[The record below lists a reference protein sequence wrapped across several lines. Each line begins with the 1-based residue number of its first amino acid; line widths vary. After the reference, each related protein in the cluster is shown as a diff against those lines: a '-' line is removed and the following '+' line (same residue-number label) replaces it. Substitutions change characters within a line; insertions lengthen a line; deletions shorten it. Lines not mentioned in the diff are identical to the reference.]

1 MRSFLTVCLLG
12 ACLSAGDAR
21 AQATGGTA
29 QGAAPSPTQQSD
41 AAQRRAVGE
50 VVSVD
55 AAARRIVVRTDA
67 GESVTVEVSERT
79 NVSRL
84 PAGATTQDKAVK
96 ISFSEIS
103 VGERVFVRGEA
114 GADASLAARQIVV
127 TPAAAAGQAGGD
139 AMRAGRGL
147 VGQITSLNAGRREI
161 TVEARGREGGQS
173 VTVALASDAA
183 RIRRFA
189 PDSLNP
195 ADAVTASFADLR
207 VGDQLRATGERS
219 TDGTRFTAE
228 EIVSG
233 SILRLGGTVTAV
245 NASSGEIT
253 VKAEQ
258 TGQTHTVAIGR
269 RSMLR
274 RIPQEVSDSL
284 GQQDEQRRAE
294 RREQREQRREAA
306 AANGAQQQPSQQQGA
321 EGSER
326 GGRRERA
333 GNGDGRGGRGGRG
346 GGAGGGRNLMQM
358 LENLPA
364 LTLDEIKKG
373 DTVLLTVTT
382 SGKDTSRATAVTLLT
397 GDPAFLAR
405 LRRFQGRG
413 GNDGQ
418 GMSPGLPGGVIG
430 GGVPNQRDQP

>member
-1 MRSFLTVCLLG
+1 MRSLLAVCLLG
-12 ACLSAGDAR
+12 ACLSVVGTPREVR
-21 AQATGGTA
+21 AQATGGGT
-29 QGAAPSPTQQSD
+29 QAASSPQQSD

-50 VVSVD
+50 VLSVD
-55 AAARRIVVRTDA
+55 AAARRLVVRTDA
-67 GESVTVEVSERT
+67 GESVTVEAGERT
-79 NVSRL
+79 SISRL

-96 ISFSEIS
+96 ISFSEIA
-103 VGERVFVRGEA
+103 VGERVFVRGDA
-114 GADASLAARQIVV
+114 GADAALAARQIVV
-127 TPAAAAGQAGGD
+127 TPATAAGQAGGD

-147 VGQITSLNAGRREI
+147 VGQITALNAGRREI
-161 TVEARGREGGQS
+161 TVETRGREGGQS

-195 ADAVTASFADLR
+195 TDAVTASFADLR

-219 TDGTRFTAE
+219 ADGTRFTAE

-233 SILRLGGTVTAV
+233 SILRIGGTVTAV
-245 NASSGEIT
+245 NAAAGEIT

-258 TGQTHTVAIGR
+258 TGQTHTIALGR

-284 GQQDEQRRAE
+284 TQQDEQRRAE
-294 RREQREQRREAA
+294 RREQRREASA
-306 AANGAQQQPSQQQGA
+306 AGGAQQQQQPSQQQGA
-321 EGSER
+321 AGN
-326 GGRRERA
+326 ERA
-333 GNGDGRGGRGGRG
+333 ERRGNGDGRGGRGGRG
-346 GGAGGGRNLMQM
+346 GGGGAGGRNLMQM

-364 LTLDEIKKG
+364 LTIDEIKKG
-373 DTVLLTVTT
+373 DTVLLTITT
-382 SGKDTSRATAVTLLT
+382 SGKDTSRGTAVTLLT

-413 GNDGQ
+413 GREGQ
-418 GMSPGLPGGVIG
+418 GMSPGLPGDVIG
-430 GGVPNQRDQP
+430 GGVPNPRDQP

>member
-1 MRSFLTVCLLG
+1 MRSFLTVCLLA
-12 ACLSAGDAR
+12 ACLSAGEAR

-41 AAQRRAVGE
+41 ASQRRAVGE

-67 GESVTVEVSERT
+67 GESVTVEASERT

-103 VGERVFVRGEA
+103 VGERVFVRGDA
-114 GADASLAARQIVV
+114 GADAALAARQIVV
-127 TPAAAAGQAGGD
+127 TPAAAAAGQAGGD

-161 TVEARGREGGQS
+161 TVETRGREGGQS

-183 RIRRFA
+183 RIHRFA

-233 SILRLGGTVTAV
+233 SILRLGGTVMAV
-245 NASSGEIT
+245 NAASGEIT

-306 AANGAQQQPSQQQGA
+306 AANGGQQQPSQQQGA

-333 GNGDGRGGRGGRG
+333 GNGEGRVGRGGA

-413 GNDGQ
+413 GSDGQ